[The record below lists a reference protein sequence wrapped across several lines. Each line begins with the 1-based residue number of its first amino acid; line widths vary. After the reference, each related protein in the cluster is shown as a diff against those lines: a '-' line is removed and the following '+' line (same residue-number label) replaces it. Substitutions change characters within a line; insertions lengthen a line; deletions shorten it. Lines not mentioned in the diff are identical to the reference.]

1 MKQCLE
7 RATEYTKC
15 ALNCD
20 TRIYISICEF
30 SRYVASYCRYNW
42 YLRILSLGLSLTI
55 NLYLLSC
62 RSTSL
67 ELVVL
72 LFIQNQ
78 PITIG
83 LRLWCLMPLSTIF
96 QLHRGGKFDWWSKPP
111 TSSKS
116 NANFITYCCIRYT
129 SPWARF
135 ELTTPMVID
144 TDGTCSC
151 KSKYHTITT
160 IAHPFEQ

>member
-1 MKQCLE
+1 MNVL
-7 RATEYTKC
+7 
-15 ALNCD
+15 
-20 TRIYISICEF
+20 IISIFYYFCGNQI
-30 SRYVASYCRYNW
+30 SYIFCCLLLN
-42 YLRILSLGLSLTI
+42 LILFFNSYDFIILVLGLSLTI

-83 LRLWCLMPLSTIF
+83 LRLWCLMPLWTIF

-111 TSSKS
+111 TCRKY

-129 SPWARF
+129 SPWAGF